1 MDHTQDIQQ
10 LSIEAADFK
19 AEQDALK
26 DKIIA
31 ITGAGD
37 GIGKVAAL
45 TCAAHGATVI
55 LLGRTIPKL
64 EQVYDQIE
72 AEGYP
77 QAAIFPINFEG
88 AVEKDYND
96 MADAI
101 YSEFGRLDGL
111 LHNAA
116 QLGPQTPL
124 SNYEIDVWQK
134 VMQVNVT
141 AGFLMTKALLPLLEK
156 SDQASVV
163 FTSSSVGRKGRAYW
177 GAYSVSK
184 AAVENMVQ
192 IFADEMDGINN
203 VRMNCINPGATRT
216 QMRASAYPSENPA
229 TLKTAADIMPT
240 YLYLLSD
247 QSVKLNGVSIDAQV
261 KQ

>member
-1 MDHTQDIQQ
+1 MDQTQSPQE
-10 LSIEAADFK
+10 LSLTAAAFI
-19 AEQDALK
+19 APGDALK
-26 DKIIA
+26 DKVIA

-45 TCAAHGATVI
+45 SCAAHGATVI

-64 EQVYDQIE
+64 EQVYDEIE
-72 AEGYP
+72 AAGHP

-101 YSEFGRLDGL
+101 DAEFGHLDGL

-124 SNYEIDVWQK
+124 SNYEIDTWQK
-134 VMQVNVT
+134 LMQVNVT
-141 AGFLMTKALLPLLEK
+141 AGFMMTKALLPLLEK
-156 SDQASVV
+156 STAASVV

-177 GAYSVSK
+177 GAYAISK

-192 IFADEMDGINN
+192 VFADEMDGINN
-203 VRMNCINPGATRT
+203 VRVNCINPGATRT
-216 QMRASAYPSENPA
+216 QMRASAYPSENPE
-229 TLKTAADIMPT
+229 TLKTAADIMPS
-240 YLYLLSD
+240 YLYLLSS
-247 QSVKLNGVSIDAQV
+247 QSEGVNGISIDAQP
-261 KQ
+261 K

>member
-1 MDHTQDIQQ
+1 MDHPKDIQQ
-10 LSIEAADFK
+10 LSIEAAAFQADD
-19 AEQDALK
+19 DALK
-26 DKIIA
+26 GKVIA

-45 TCAAHGATVI
+45 SCAAHGATVI

-64 EQVYDQIE
+64 EKVYDDIE
-72 AEGYP
+72 AAGYP

-101 YSEFGRLDGL
+101 DAEFGRLDGL

-124 SNYEIDVWQK
+124 SNYEVDNWQK
-134 VMQVNVT
+134 LMQVNVT
-141 AGFLMTKALLPLLEK
+141 AGFLMTKALMPLLEK
-156 SDQASVV
+156 ADNASVV

-192 IFADEMDGINN
+192 VFADEMDGINN

-229 TLKTAADIMPT
+229 QLKTPADIMSS

-247 QSVKLNGVSIDAQV
+247 KSVNLNGVSIDAQI
-261 KQ
+261 KH

>member
-1 MDHTQDIQQ
+1 MDHAKTNEQIS
-10 LSIEAADFK
+10 LEASQFVADG
-19 AEQDALK
+19 ECLK
-26 DKIIA
+26 DKVIA

-45 TCAAHGATVI
+45 NCAAQGATVI

-64 EQVYDQIE
+64 EQVYDAIE
-72 AEGYP
+72 AAGHP

-101 YSEFGRLDGL
+101 DAEFGRLDGL

-124 SNYEIDVWQK
+124 SNYEIDTWQK
-134 VMQVNVT
+134 LMQVNVT
-141 AGFLMTKALLPLLEK
+141 SAFMMSKALLPLLEK
-156 SDQASVV
+156 APQASVV

-177 GAYSVSK
+177 GAYAISK

-192 IFADEMDGINN
+192 VFADEMDGINH
-203 VRMNCINPGATRT
+203 VRINCINPGATRT
-216 QMRASAYPSENPA
+216 QMRASAYPSENPS
-229 TLKTAADIMPT
+229 TLKTPSDIMPS

-247 QSVKLNGVSIDAQV
+247 TSAELNGVSIDAQI
-261 KQ
+261 K

>member
-1 MDHTQDIQQ
+1 MDQTQSPQE
-10 LSIEAADFK
+10 LSLTAAAFI
-19 AEQDALK
+19 ASGDALK
-26 DKIIA
+26 DKVIA

-45 TCAAHGATVI
+45 SCAAHGATVI

-64 EQVYDQIE
+64 EQVYDEIE
-72 AEGYP
+72 AAGHP
-77 QAAIFPINFEG
+77 QAAIFPINLEG

-101 YSEFGRLDGL
+101 DAEFGRLDGL

-124 SNYEIDVWQK
+124 SNYEIDTWQK
-134 VMQVNVT
+134 LMQVNVT
-141 AGFLMTKALLPLLEK
+141 AGFMMTKALLPLLEK
-156 SDQASVV
+156 SSAASVV

-177 GAYSVSK
+177 GAYAISK

-192 IFADEMDGINN
+192 VFADEMDGINK
-203 VRMNCINPGATRT
+203 VRVNCINPGATRT

-229 TLKTAADIMPT
+229 TLKTAAEIMPS
-240 YLYLLSD
+240 YLYLLSPK
-247 QSVKLNGVSIDAQV
+247 SEALNGISIDAQP
-261 KQ
+261 K